1 MIEAIVIGRVGVDFT
16 PAAPRT
22 SLAAADTFVRAVGG
36 FAGNIG
42 TGLARLGIRTA
53 VVSAVGD
60 DGHGDHVRTFL
71 AGEGLDVA
79 PIVTRPGAGT
89 QVAFFETWPPEQFPV
104 TFYRPPPAPEMGLT
118 LAELPIEL
126 LERIPLVIV
135 SGSLLASE
143 PARSTVLRIL
153 DDRRASRH
161 RRPLSV
167 TALDL
172 DWRPTL
178 WAEPAEA
185 PSLIERAVRLSD
197 VLIGSDGEFAA
208 VGLRPDVVN
217 EAGPG
222 PGLIVLKHG
231 ADGVSLVT
239 SLGKR
244 SVPGIPVDVVCGLGA
259 GDALTA
265 AFAAGLL
272 RGLDPAVAVERG
284 NAAGAIVAT
293 RLMCSTAM
301 PTPAEIDE
309 LLARIAVA
317 PHGRRS

>member
-16 PAAPRT
+16 PTAPRT

-60 DGHGDHVRTFL
+60 DGHGDHVRSSL
-71 AGEGLDVA
+71 AGEGLDVG
-79 PIVTRPGAGT
+79 PIVTRSGART
-89 QVAFFETWPPEQFPV
+89 QVAFFEAWPPEHFPV
-104 TFYRPPPAPEMGLT
+104 TFYRPPPAPETGLT

-126 LERIPLVIV
+126 LERVPLVIV

-161 RRPLSV
+161 RRPLSA
-167 TALDL
+167 TTLDL

-178 WAEPAEA
+178 WAEPVEA
-185 PSLIERAVRLSD
+185 PSLIERAARLSD

-208 VGLRPDVVN
+208 VGLRPDVVA
-217 EAGPG
+217 EGG

-239 SLGKR
+239 SLGTR

-301 PTPAEIDE
+301 PTPAEIDD

-317 PHGRRS
+317 PHGSRQ